1 MELKKKF
8 YFPVLIFSICFIA
21 LFCVLS
27 FYNWPQPGDDFGMAV
42 SVRESNF
49 WDIQINTYNNWQ
61 GRIVNTFMW
70 SICSILPMEISY
82 KFLPSLIIL
91 SYIIGAWYLI
101 GSFFKSSS
109 AKNKILTTSLITACT
124 LAFTF
129 YLHETLYSI
138 NAAPYFWC
146 TSLILLASALAVRAL
161 NGSRPAFWG
170 CIIVI
175 ILNGTVYEQPCIFQG
190 VVAFFAMIYFAAV
203 KDKKRAL
210 ICCMFWLAAI
220 LSFCIMYFAPG
231 TAIRMALYDKGAF
244 FPRLLRAFVVS
255 GAHGLFTAMQFFVK
269 PLVYVFLL
277 FMPLIAKKIPAAKIK
292 LKIWHIVILTALI
305 APLMQIL
312 HGWTMGTGLP
322 ERGISLTLWCML
334 FTWCI
339 LFAFFY
345 RGKLTNSERFINFS
359 RKYRYLF
366 LILALLISANF
377 IDAVEALRL
386 GPAYFAESAARVQ
399 SINEQKNAGIED
411 VVITR
416 LENKPPLIYEDVH
429 LYPETGAF
437 AEYYGVK
444 SVLAIPKELTG
455 NSQAIKEIQNGNLK
469 SLTQANIS
477 DSWVLY
483 WLGYLSDPIYKNPH
497 GLEMT
502 NKAAQYWHGLA
513 AEKGH
518 PRSMR
523 ALSRLI
529 YTSDKSFHGILR
541 ALYWYARSQIA
552 SIRL

>member
-1 MELKKKF
+1 MELKKNF
-8 YFPVLIFSICFIA
+8 HLPLLIFSIFFIA
-21 LFCVLS
+21 LFCILGVYS
-27 FYNWPQPGDDFGMAV
+27 WPQPGDDFGMAV
-42 SVRESNF
+42 SVRNSNF
-49 WDIQINTYNNWQ
+49 WDIQIGMYIHWM
-61 GRIVNTFMW
+61 GRVFMTFMW
-70 SICSILPMEISY
+70 SLTSIPPMEFTY
-82 KFLPSLIIL
+82 NFLSSLIIL
-91 SYIIGAWYLI
+91 SYVIGAWFLV
-101 GSFFKSSS
+101 GSFFKSSP
-109 AKNKILTTSLITACT
+109 AKNKILATALITACT

-129 YLHETLYSI
+129 YLHETVYSL
-138 NAAPYFWC
+138 NAAAYFWC
-146 TSLILLASALAVRAL
+146 TSLMLLDSALAVRAL
-161 NGSRPAFWG
+161 KGSRPAFWG
-170 CIIVI
+170 CIAVI
-175 ILNGTVYEQPCIFQG
+175 IINGTVFEQDCIFQG

-203 KDKKRAL
+203 KDKKRAS

-231 TAIRMALYDKGAF
+231 TAIRMKVYDKGTLLGRLSQAF
-244 FPRLLRAFVVS
+244 AVT

-269 PLVYVFLL
+269 PLVYVFLM

-292 LKIWHIVILTALI
+292 LKIWHIVIITALT
-305 APLMQIL
+305 APLMQVL

-359 RKYRYLF
+359 RKYRYPI

-377 IDAVEALRL
+377 IDVVKALRL
-386 GPAYFAESAARVQ
+386 GPAYLAENIARVQ
-399 SINEQKNAGIED
+399 SMKEQKAAGIED

-416 LENKPPLIYEDVH
+416 LETKPPLIYEDVK
-429 LYPETGAF
+429 LEVNKGSF
-437 AEYYGVK
+437 AQYYGVK
-444 SVLAIPKELTG
+444 SVLAIPKELIG
-455 NSQAIKEIQNGNLK
+455 NSQAIKEMQNDNLK
-469 SLTQANIS
+469 PLTQANIS
-477 DSWVLY
+477 DPWVLY
-483 WLGYLSDPIYKNPH
+483 WLGYLSDPIYNSPH

-502 NKAAQYWHGLA
+502 NEAAQYWHGLA

-541 ALYWYARSQIA
+541 ALYWYAKSQIA